1 MVQGGTAPQPLMQ
14 GSQMDS
20 LKSSA
25 EEIHNR
31 LGVNSWWGLCSGFPL
46 SLYLLAKKK
55 CFPGG
60 WEVWTLITADRV
72 ESCKVTV
79 CDLPI

>member
-46 SLYLLAKKK
+46 SLSLTSKKK
-55 CFPGG
+55 VFPWGVGG
-60 WEVWTLITADRV
+60 MDPDHSRQSGELQSHCV
-72 ESCKVTV
+72 
-79 CDLPI
+79 